1 MKRPLLS
8 VKELAQALGV
18 SVDCVYRAFR
28 SGEIPAVQI
37 RRTIRFDYDIVRP
50 ILERRAE
57 AMPYQR
63 CQQRATGGESR
74 RRATPARPRVGKTG
88 AFIARKS

>member
-8 VKELAQALGV
+8 VKELAQSLGV

-37 RRTIRFDYDIVRP
+37 RRSIRFDYDIVRP
-50 ILERRAE
+50 ILERRAQ
-57 AMPYQR
+57 AMPYER
-63 CQQRATGGESR
+63 GERSAPGGESR
-74 RRATPARPRVGKTG
+74 RRAQRTRPRLGKTG
-88 AFIARKS
+88 ASIARKG